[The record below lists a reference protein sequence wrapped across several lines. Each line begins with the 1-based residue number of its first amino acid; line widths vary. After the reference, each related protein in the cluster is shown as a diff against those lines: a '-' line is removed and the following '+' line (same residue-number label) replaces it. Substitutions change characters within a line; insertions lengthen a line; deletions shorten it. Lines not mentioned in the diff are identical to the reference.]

1 MFLFFNLLKALCYFQ
16 VIMKN
21 SLHLQSVMTSDA
33 LTVVR
38 CLFLFVLKN
47 TDRFKDDFW
56 NRFINIWISAFCF
69 IPQFVF
75 FCLPGRQP
83 LILYI
88 CLGKVPSNRTSE
100 WTAEGPKKNYILTYV
115 IVLSIVLQFLAG
127 LQIIRHKVKSMKNA
141 SEEDRLV
148 FRRQL
153 KSIAVGSFLF
163 IFVASLMRWLSLKIN
178 QVQFYVM
185 STAAAL

>member
-1 MFLFFNLLKALCYFQ
+1 M
-16 VIMKN
+16 
-21 SLHLQSVMTSDA
+21 VMTCDA
-33 LTVVR
+33 ITVVR

-56 NRFINIWISAFCF
+56 NRFVNIWISAFCCLS
-69 IPQFVF
+69 QSVF
-75 FCLPGRQP
+75 LYLPGRQP

-88 CLGKVPSNRTSE
+88 CLGKVASNRMSE

-115 IVLSIVLQFLAG
+115 IVLSTVLQFLAG

-141 SEEDRLV
+141 SEEDQLI

-153 KSIAVGSFLF
+153 KSIAAGSFIF
-163 IFVASLMRWLSLKIN
+163 IAVASVVRWLSLKIN

-185 STAAAL
+185 KTTLWSNLQFTPK